1 MRNAAPA
8 LQSVPTVVQ
17 TPIAVALGAAA
28 RDHAKFQV
36 PRATRVVKDIVW
48 LAVISM
54 TLASIA
60 VLAGL
65 IDVFVDADLIPLVLG
80 AGLAS
85 LTFSVL
91 GLTDRLSGRS

>member
-1 MRNAAPA
+1 MRTSTATAFQAPA
-8 LQSVPTVVQ
+8 VTASR
-17 TPIAVALGAAA
+17 AAA
-28 RDHAKFQV
+28 IGVHHHEHMPFRV

-54 TLASIA
+54 TLASVA
-60 VLAGL
+60 VAVGL
-65 IDVFVDADLIPLVLG
+65 IDVFVSADLVPLVLG